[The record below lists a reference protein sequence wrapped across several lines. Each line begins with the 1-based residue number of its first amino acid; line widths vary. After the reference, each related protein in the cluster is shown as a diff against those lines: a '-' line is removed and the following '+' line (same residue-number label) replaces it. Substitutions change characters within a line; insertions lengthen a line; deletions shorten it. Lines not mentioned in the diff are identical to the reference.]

1 MQPDVWFLYR
11 LMLKSRLYEEAI
23 KQIWNDGL
31 ISGEMHLG
39 TGEEGIIAGVISQLG
54 DGDALALDHRATSA
68 MLMRG
73 VDPVRLL
80 QEIRGH
86 PDGLSGGQGGHMHLF
101 SKSEL
106 AISSGIVGAS
116 GPAAA
121 GFALAA
127 QYLRPGKVAVAFF
140 GDGAM
145 NQGMLMEAFN
155 LAAAWKLPVLFV
167 CKDDNWAITTDSA
180 SVTGGTLADR
190 ARAMG
195 LKAFEA
201 DGRDVQTIWLAA
213 QTALLGA
220 RSGEGPAFLHATC
233 VHLEGHFL
241 GLQLIRAIRNPV
253 REIPGIAAPLMR
265 SFLSREGSTFIE
277 RLPGLGT
284 VLASMLKTFRDP
296 RRESENDPVI
306 RARLKL
312 QSDPERLRALEDEIE
327 LEVREILQSALAKTS
342 EEPAA

>member
-201 DGRDVQTIWLAA
+201 DGRDVQTVWLAA

-265 SFLSREGSTFIE
+265 SFLSREGSTYIE

-296 RRESENDPVI
+296 RREGENDPVI

-327 LEVREILQSALAKTS
+327 LAVREFLQSALAKTS